1 MRLGRIR
8 AFTLIELL
16 VVISII
22 SLLMA
27 LLLPCLGF
35 ARERAK
41 RVACMANLRSIGQGI
56 YIYAQD
62 NSGRLIPGDHVISW
76 TVWGNP
82 TERTIPDGLV
92 SGQVNLGYLLSSGI
106 LPIPTDED
114 NVFFCPSSITLYDER
129 PSESFKEFW
138 GVEDYRASITYMF
151 NEALDGFGTGTQDG
165 KRAVLSHRDK
175 INFLRGDGSV
185 RVFNVKPLVFDEAV
199 GPELL
204 QEVTARYEVC
214 FPTIMLHEWL
224 EQGEVDLA
232 EAKEYLIDPS
242 GWMNHY
248 STPQCHKSVLLA
260 DVSNKSLVC
269 DVIGY
274 PDSSSRGSGRALG

>member
-1 MRLGRIR
+1 MRLDRKR

-22 SLLMA
+22 SMLMA
-27 LLLPCLGF
+27 ILVPCMGY

-56 YIYAQD
+56 HVYAND
-62 NSGRLIPGDHVISW
+62 NNGRLIPGDHMITW

-82 TERTIPDGLV
+82 TQRSVPGGLCCDP
-92 SGQVNLGYLLSSGI
+92 VNLGHLLASDI
-106 LPIPTDED
+106 LPTPTDKD
-114 NVFFCPSSITLYDER
+114 SVFFCPSGFTLYDEQT
-129 PSESFKEFW
+129 SEVFKNYW
-138 GVEDYRASITYMF
+138 AVENLRASVTYMF
-151 NEALDGFGTGTQDG
+151 NEALDGFQNSVQDG
-165 KRAVLSHRDK
+165 ERAVLSHRDK

-185 RVFNVKPLVFDEAV
+185 RVFKVRPLIFDEAV

-224 EQGEVDLA
+224 EEGEVDLT
-232 EAKEYLIDPS
+232 EAKEYLSDPS
-242 GWMNHY
+242 GWMDLNF
-248 STPQCHKSVLLA
+248 TLPRRQSVLLA
-260 DVSNKSLVC
+260 NVSNKSLAC
-269 DVIGY
+269 DVVGY
-274 PDSSSRGSGRALG
+274 PTCGEKFG